1 MPTTLLL
8 TPSPYDPSL
17 RGPPRFPGPWV
28 SRLHPAISA
37 ATRAHITTEK
47 LKSCTATRI
56 LQSQPQVALPRTKN
70 YPDFDFLPHQPSWVS
85 TPPLAFILLASYF
98 GRDASLGP
106 DGRRR
111 RGATAK
117 PLGCMCVIRIPARG
131 RPVDHFHVSVSA
143 SLIGE
148 ADGLHPH
155 RVAA

>member
-28 SRLHPAISA
+28 SRLHPACYR
-37 ATRAHITTEK
+37 TRA
-47 LKSCTATRI
+47 
-56 LQSQPQVALPRTKN
+56 
-70 YPDFDFLPHQPSWVS
+70 DFDFLPHQPSWVS

>member
-56 LQSQPQVALPRTKN
+56 LQSQPQDALPRTKN
-70 YPDFDFLPHQPSWVS
+70 YHFDFLPHQP
-85 TPPLAFILLASYF
+85 YF

-117 PLGCMCVIRIPARG
+117 PLGCMYVIRIPARG

-155 RVAA
+155 RVAAEAIV